1 MNKKIKTFEQ
11 FLKISFPAMNPFL
24 RKDFS
29 FFHNLIKWISIR
41 IAFVLYKIGIS
52 ANMIDFF
59 GLLLI
64 VPIYYL
70 LYLSLNEMNMLLFFM
85 SYFGIFIILSFDFM
99 DGILAR
105 ASKKKNIHGEIIDD
119 LSPEIIRFLS
129 SIVLGYLSHN
139 IIFFIL
145 SIFNAIIQQTYISS
159 TSKKNLIKNQI
170 IITLLRSRYSF
181 QSIRIFSCLVI
192 PLSCILYLIEFD
204 YLSLIVCT
212 YVLLNLITNF
222 IWIYL
227 TLLIKK

>member
-85 SYFGIFIILSFDFM
+85 SYFGIFI
-99 DGILAR
+99 
-105 ASKKKNIHGEIIDD
+105 
-119 LSPEIIRFLS
+119 
-129 SIVLGYLSHN
+129 YL
-139 IIFFIL
+139 
-145 SIFNAIIQQTYISS
+145 
-159 TSKKNLIKNQI
+159 
-170 IITLLRSRYSF
+170 
-181 QSIRIFSCLVI
+181 
-192 PLSCILYLIEFD
+192 
-204 YLSLIVCT
+204 
-212 YVLLNLITNF
+212 
-222 IWIYL
+222 
-227 TLLIKK
+227 LLIFY